1 MMRRMLL
8 SLACA
13 LVLCLG
19 LPTTAL
25 AAKSVP
31 YIDRDGNSKT
41 IFEATEITSD
51 HTKLTRGWYV
61 VYGDVTI
68 SERIEVTGDDPT
80 MCYVS
85 LILADGC
92 TLTASKGIGVEEG
105 ASLFIYGQSEDEG
118 TMGKLYASNSS
129 SDAAIGGDVSF
140 YSETNGPITINGGRI
155 EARSSGSGSA
165 IGGGWN
171 APGGPVAI
179 NGGVVSAYATGGGAA
194 IGGGSDTYGYGGT
207 VEIAGGSVTAISAA
221 GAAIGGGSGNSDH
234 GTLTIAPKSGRLV
247 SASSGDDAEH
257 ARALTGS
264 PFLSGASVQVPS
276 DEMGMSY
283 FSCSTTKLLTVSHL
297 DENGVE
303 RTRTDCLPVVAGDEQ
318 WKDGW
323 YAVDSNVSVERRV
336 VVDGDVNLILTDGK
350 ALNVKG
356 GIEVTKG
363 NSLTIYAQST
373 DEATMGS
380 LTATTRNSGFAD
392 CAAIGGSAAE
402 DTADAGTIA
411 IYGGAVTADN
421 AGGYSRAAGIGGGFW
436 NPDGSADKADV
447 GKGGTVTVTGGVVTA
462 FGGWNA
468 AGIGGGQQS
477 DGGSLAVT
485 GGVVNVTGGKFF
497 GAAIGGGAGGDGG
510 VVLITGGVI
519 TATTVYG
526 SDSVSDAAA
535 IGGGGNTDGF
545 AAGNGA
551 DVTIAGGTVI
561 AQTYEGVSAVGA
573 GRSLASTGKTDPGTL
588 IISPAQGQVIAAVAG
603 ADEKGAASVDGS
615 PFTAEQQI
623 VDLVQSASY
632 FRCASGGIDDVTRI
646 SAQPKGATVDEGSAA
661 TFEVSA
667 SGTGTLSYR
676 WQQRSGADGE
686 WTDIEGANGASY
698 TTPATTADMDGM
710 QFRCVVTGGLGIA
723 ASDPATLTVIAK
735 PVFKISLDSADV
747 DFGRLVEGS
756 FPGQVKPV
764 TVTISNT
771 GNRPLEIQ
779 VPQSKAFELEL
790 KASSG
795 QLDPGDA
802 VEVSIVPKDDLDVR
816 AYSESVVI
824 SGINGQNA
832 ATASLE
838 LSVTVVHDL
847 AKVAAKPATCTDDGC
862 DEHWTCEACG
872 KVFGDADGNE
882 EIEPGDAAVPA
893 TGHDPADG
901 WERDAGGHWRAC
913 LNGCGERLEYAGHE
927 PEVVGAKEPTCTE
940 DGSEGDTVCSVC
952 GLALA
957 EGGSIP
963 ATGHDWGEDGR
974 CKLCGAM
981 SSSSTSTDNADDDR
995 ETLAGTGDGSMLAAA
1010 ALSALALAAVAA
1022 GALAPAGPR
1031 RS

>member
-8 SLACA
+8 SLACT

-25 AAKSVP
+25 AARNVP
-31 YIDRDGNSKT
+31 YIDGDGNSTT
-41 IFEATEITSD
+41 ISEATEITSG

-61 VYGDVTI
+61 VNGDVTI
-68 SERIEVTGDDPT
+68 SERITVSGDGSAYSLT
-80 MCYVS
+80 N

-92 TLTASKGIGVEEG
+92 TLTASKGIEIDSG
-105 ASLFIYGQSEDEG
+105 ANLVIYAQTEDGG
-118 TMGKLYASNSS
+118 TMGTLRATASTGMGAIRTRSS
-129 SDAAIGGDVSF
+129 SS
-140 YSETNGPITINGGRI
+140 SSITINGGRI
-155 EARSSGSGSA
+155 EATSSYAGSA
-165 IGGGWN
+165 IGGGYN
-171 APGGPVAI
+171 STGGPVTI
-179 NGGVVSAYATGGGAA
+179 NGGIVNALATGGGAA
-194 IGGGSDTYGYGGT
+194 IGGGSDMDGRGKGGT
-207 VEIAGGSVTAISAA
+207 VKITGGSVTATSTK
-221 GAAIGGGSGNSDH
+221 GAAIGGGAGNSDH
-234 GTLTIAPKSGRLV
+234 GTLTIAPKASRII
-247 SASSGDDAEH
+247 SASTGDSAET
-257 ARALTGS
+257 ATALAGS
-264 PFLSGASVQVPS
+264 PFKPGASVQVPS
-276 DEMGMSY
+276 DEMGMGY
-283 FSCSTTKLLTVSHL
+283 FSCSTRKLLTVSYL
-297 DENGVE
+297 DEGGVE
-303 RTRTDCLPVVAGDEQ
+303 QTKADCLSVSTDDLQ
-318 WKDGW
+318 WTSGW
-323 YAVDSNVSVERRV
+323 YALDSNVSISRRRI
-336 VVDGDVNLILTDGK
+336 VVDGDVRLILTDGN
-350 ALNVKG
+350 ALNVNG
-356 GIEVTKG
+356 GIEVSEG
-363 NSLTIYAQST
+363 NSLTIYAQSA

-380 LTATTRNSGFAD
+380 LTATTRYSGFAD
-392 CAAIGGSAAE
+392 CAAIGGGTAE
-402 DTADAGTIA
+402 DTADAGTIM
-411 IYGGAVTADN
+411 ICGGAVTADN
-421 AGGYSRAAGIGGGFW
+421 EGGYSRAAGIGGGFY
-436 NPDGSADKADV
+436 NPDGLNDKAEA
-447 GKGGTVTVTGGVVTA
+447 GKGGAVVVTGGVVTA

-468 AGIGGGQQS
+468 AGIGGGQQN
-477 DGGSLAVT
+477 DGGSLTVI
-485 GGVVNVTGGKFF
+485 GGVVNATGGKSF
-497 GAAIGGGAGGDGG
+497 GAAIGGGLRGDGG
-510 VVLITGGVI
+510 TVLITGGVV

-526 SDSVSDAAA
+526 SDSSSTAAA
-535 IGGGGNTDGF
+535 IGGGAD
-545 AAGNGA
+545 GNGA
-551 DVTIAGGTVI
+551 DVTIAGGTVT
-561 AQTYEGVSAVGA
+561 ASAYDGLCAIGA
-573 GRSLASTGKTDPGTL
+573 GASGSTASGTL
-588 IISPAQGQVIAAVAG
+588 RIFPAQGEAIAAISG
-603 ADEKGAASVDGS
+603 ADEESATPVDGS

-779 VPQSKAFELEL
+779 VPQSEAFELEL

-802 VEVSIVPKDDLDVR
+802 VEVSIVPKDGLDVG

-824 SGINGQNA
+824 SGVSGQST
-832 ATASLE
+832 ATAALE
-838 LSVTVVHDL
+838 LSVSVVHDL
-847 AKVAAKPATCTDDGC
+847 VKVEAKPATCTDDGC
-862 DEHWTCEACG
+862 DEHWACEACG

-901 WERDAGGHWRAC
+901 WERDAGGHWHSC

-940 DGSEGDTVCSVC
+940 DGYSGDAVCSVC
-952 GLALA
+952 GFVLA
-957 EGGSIP
+957 EGEAVP

-981 SSSSTSTDNADDDR
+981 RSSSTSTDNADDDR
-995 ETLAGTGDGSMLAAA
+995 ESLAKTGDGSVSVVTALCALAAA
-1010 ALSALALAAVAA
+1010 AVATGTFA
-1022 GALAPAGPR
+1022 MMRSR

>member
-25 AAKSVP
+25 AARNVP
-31 YIDRDGNSKT
+31 YIDGDGNSKT
-41 IFEATEITSD
+41 IFEATKITSE
-51 HTKLTRGWYV
+51 HTQLTRGWYV

-68 SERIEVTGDDPT
+68 SERIEVTGEDPT

-118 TMGKLYASNSS
+118 TMGKLYASDSISNS
-129 SDAAIGGDVSF
+129 AIGADSDF
-140 YSETNGPITINGGRI
+140 SSTTNGPITINGGKI
-155 EARSSGSGSA
+155 DAQSSGTGSA

-171 APGGPVAI
+171 APGGSVTI
-179 NGGVVSAYATGGGAA
+179 NGGIVNARATGSGAA
-194 IGGGSDTYGYGGT
+194 IGGGKDMYGYGTGGT
-207 VEIAGGSVTAISAA
+207 VKITGGSVTAISAA
-221 GAAIGGGSGNSDH
+221 GAAIGGGSGNSNH
-234 GTLTIAPKSGRLV
+234 GTLTNAPKSGRLV
-247 SASSGDDAEH
+247 SASTGDGAES
-257 ARALTGS
+257 AVALAGS
-264 PFLSGASVQVPS
+264 PFMSGTSVQVPI
-276 DEMGMSY
+276 DEMGRKY

-323 YAVDSNVSVERRV
+323 YAVDSNVSVERRI
-336 VVDGDVNLILTDGK
+336 VVDGDVNLILTDGN

-392 CAAIGGSAAE
+392 CAAIGGGATE
-402 DTADAGTIA
+402 DTADAGTIT
-411 IYGGAVTADN
+411 IHGGAVTADN
-421 AGGYSRAAGIGGGFW
+421 AGGYSRAAGIGGGYW
-436 NPDGSADKADV
+436 YPDA
-447 GKGGTVTVTGGVVTA
+447 GKGGTVTITGGVVTA

-468 AGIGGGQQS
+468 AGIGGGQLS
-477 DGGSLAVT
+477 DGGSLTVA
-485 GGVVNVTGGKFF
+485 GGVVSATGGKSF
-497 GAAIGGGAGGDGG
+497 GAAIGGGLGGDGG
-510 VVLITGGVI
+510 TVLVEGGVV

-535 IGGGGNTDGF
+535 IGGGGNIGDR

-551 DVTIAGGTVI
+551 DVTITGGTVI
-561 AQTYEGVSAVGA
+561 AQTYKGVSAVGA

-588 IISPAQGQVIAAVAG
+588 KIAPAQDQAIAGIAG
-603 ADEKGAASVDGS
+603 ADEKSAIPVDGS
-615 PFTAEQQI
+615 PFTAERDI
-623 VDLVQSASY
+623 IDLVQSTSY
-632 FRCASGGIDDVTRI
+632 FRSATGSINDVTCI
-646 SAQPKGATVDEGSAA
+646 SVQPKGATVDEGDTA

-756 FPGQVKPV
+756 FLGQVKPV

-779 VPQSKAFELEL
+779 VPQSDAFELEL
-790 KASSG
+790 ETSSA
-795 QLDPGDA
+795 QLDSGDA

-901 WERDAGGHWRAC
+901 WERDAGGHWHSC

-1010 ALSALALAAVAA
+1010 ALSALALATVAA

>member
-1 MMRRMLL
+1 MMKRMLL
-8 SLACA
+8 SLACT

-25 AAKSVP
+25 AARSVP
-31 YIDRDGNSKT
+31 YIDGDGNSKT
-41 IFEATEITSD
+41 IFEATKITSE
-51 HTKLTRGWYV
+51 HTQLTRGWYV

-68 SERIEVTGDDPT
+68 SERIKVTGDDPT

-118 TMGKLYASNSS
+118 TMGKLYASSSS
-129 SDAAIGGDVSF
+129 SDAAIGGDINFS
-140 YSETNGPITINGGRI
+140 SDTNGPITINGGRI
-155 EARSSGSGSA
+155 EARSFGSGSA

-194 IGGGSDTYGYGGT
+194 IGGGSDAYGYSKGGT

-257 ARALTGS
+257 ARALAGS
-264 PFLSGASVQVPS
+264 PFMSGTSVQVPS

-283 FSCSTTKLLTVSHL
+283 FSCSTTKLLSVPYL
-297 DENGVE
+297 DEDGVE
-303 RTRTDCLPVVAGDEQ
+303 CTAECFSVSADDLQ
-318 WKDGW
+318 WTSGW
-323 YAVDSNVSVERRV
+323 YAVDSNVSVERRI
-336 VVDGDVNLILTDGK
+336 VVDGDVNLILTDGN

-373 DEATMGS
+373 DRDTMGS

-392 CAAIGGSAAE
+392 CAAIGGGAAE
-402 DTADAGTIA
+402 DTAAAGTIT
-411 IYGGAVTADN
+411 IHGGAIKADN
-421 AGGYSRAAGIGGGFW
+421 AGGYSRAAGIGGGLW
-436 NPDGSADKADV
+436 CPDGGTVKADA

-485 GGVVNVTGGKFF
+485 GGVVNATGGKSF
-497 GAAIGGGAGGDGG
+497 GAAIGGGLGGDGG
-510 VVLITGGVI
+510 AVLVEGGVV

-535 IGGGGNTDGF
+535 IGGGGNFRDR

-551 DVTIAGGTVI
+551 DVTITGGTVI
-561 AQTYEGVSAVGA
+561 AQTYKGVSAVGA
-573 GRSLASTGKTDPGTL
+573 GRGLASSDKTDPGTL
-588 IISPAQGQVIAAVAG
+588 KIAPAQDQAIAGIAG
-603 ADEKGAASVDGS
+603 ADEKSAIPVDGS
-615 PFTAEQQI
+615 PFTAERDI
-623 VDLVQSASY
+623 IDLVQSASY
-632 FRCASGGIDDVTRI
+632 FRCASGGIDDVTCI
-646 SAQPKGATVDEGSAA
+646 SVQPKGATVDEDDTA

-676 WQQRSGADGE
+676 WQQRSGADEE

-735 PVFKISLDSADV
+735 PVFEISLDSADV

-756 FPGQVKPV
+756 LPGQVKPV

-771 GNRPLEIQ
+771 GNQPLEIQ

-790 KASSG
+790 ETSSA
-795 QLDPGDA
+795 QLDSGDA
-802 VEVSIVPKDDLDVR
+802 VEVSIVPKDSLDVR

-847 AKVAAKPATCTDDGC
+847 AKVAAKPATCTEDGN
-862 DEHWTCEACG
+862 DEYWACEACG
-872 KVFGDADGNE
+872 KAFADADGNE
-882 EIEPGDAAVPA
+882 EIEPGDAAV
-893 TGHDPADG
+893 
-901 WERDAGGHWRAC
+901 
-913 LNGCGERLEYAGHE
+913 
-927 PEVVGAKEPTCTE
+927 
-940 DGSEGDTVCSVC
+940 
-952 GLALA
+952 
-957 EGGSIP
+957 P

>member
-25 AAKSVP
+25 AARSVP
-31 YIDRDGNSKT
+31 YIDGDGNSKT
-41 IFEATEITSD
+41 IFEATEITSE
-51 HTKLTRGWYV
+51 HTQLTRGWYV

-80 MCYVS
+80 TCYVS

-118 TMGKLYASNSS
+118 TMGKLYASSSS
-129 SDAAIGGDVSF
+129 SDAAIGGDINFS
-140 YSETNGPITINGGRI
+140 SDTNGPITINGGRI
-155 EARSSGSGSA
+155 EARSFGSGSA

-179 NGGVVSAYATGGGAA
+179 NGGIVNALATGGGAA
-194 IGGGSDTYGYGGT
+194 IGGGRDANGYSKGGT

-247 SASSGDDAEH
+247 SASTGDGAES
-257 ARALTGS
+257 AVALAGS
-264 PFLSGASVQVPS
+264 PFMSGTSVQVPI
-276 DEMGMSY
+276 DEMGRKY

-323 YAVDSNVSVERRV
+323 YAVDSNVSVERRI
-336 VVDGDVNLILTDGK
+336 VVDGDVNLILTDGN

-392 CAAIGGSAAE
+392 CAAIGGGATE
-402 DTADAGTIA
+402 DTADAGTIT
-411 IYGGAVTADN
+411 IHGGAVTADN
-421 AGGYSRAAGIGGGFW
+421 AGGYSRAAGIGGGYW
-436 NPDGSADKADV
+436 YPDA
-447 GKGGTVTVTGGVVTA
+447 GKGGTVTITGGVVTA

-468 AGIGGGQQS
+468 AGIGGGQLS
-477 DGGSLAVT
+477 DGGSLTVA
-485 GGVVNVTGGKFF
+485 GGVVSATGGKSF
-497 GAAIGGGAGGDGG
+497 GAAIGGGLGGDGG
-510 VVLITGGVI
+510 TVLVEGGVV
-519 TATTVYG
+519 TATTVYV

-535 IGGGGNTDGF
+535 IGGGGNIGDR

-551 DVTIAGGTVI
+551 DVTITGGTVI
-561 AQTYEGVSAVGA
+561 AQTYKGVSAVGA

-588 IISPAQGQVIAAVAG
+588 KIAPAQDQAIAGIAG
-603 ADEKGAASVDGS
+603 ADEKSAAPVDGS

-646 SAQPKGATVDEGSAA
+646 SVQPKGATVDEGDSA

-667 SGTGTLSYR
+667 SGTGTLSYQ
-676 WQQRSGADGE
+676 WQQRSGTEGE
-686 WTDIEGANGASY
+686 WTNIEGANDVSY

-710 QFRCVVTGGLGIA
+710 QFRCLVTGGLGMA

-735 PVFKISLDSADV
+735 PVFEISLDPADV
-747 DFGRLVEGS
+747 DFGKLVEGS
-756 FPGQVKPV
+756 LQGQVQPV
-764 TVTISNT
+764 TVTITNT
-771 GNRPLEIQ
+771 GNQPLEIRIS
-779 VPQSKAFELEL
+779 QSEAFELVLE
-790 KASSG
+790 ASSG

-802 VEVSIVPKDDLDVR
+802 VEVSIVPKDGLD
-816 AYSESVVI
+816 AGTYSESVVI
-824 SGINGQNA
+824 SGVNGQNT
-832 ATASLE
+832 ATAALE
-838 LSVTVVHDL
+838 LSASVVHDL
-847 AKVAAKPATCTDDGC
+847 VKVEAKSATCTDDGN
-862 DEHWTCEACG
+862 DEYWACEACD

-882 EIEPGDAAVPA
+882 EIKLGDVAIPA

-901 WERDAGGHWRAC
+901 WEGDAGGHWRSC

-940 DGSEGDTVCSVC
+940 DGYSGDAVCSVC
-952 GLALA
+952 GFVLA
-957 EGGSIP
+957 EGEAVP

-981 SSSSTSTDNADDDR
+981 RSSSTSTDNADDDR
-995 ETLAGTGDGSMLAAA
+995 ESLAKTGDGSVSVVAALCALAAA
-1010 ALSALALAAVAA
+1010 AVATGTFA
-1022 GALAPAGPR
+1022 MMRSR